1 VSIGSSCHLPAMSA
15 IPRFVP
21 ALRKTESAAESV
33 YFVFHR
39 RKLVLVEG
47 NVPGEDPRTL
57 GFVITEEHY
66 LGRLGDL
73 DVHAA
78 SLAEDAELPEA
89 SSSHELI
96 ALYGTLPEPLHAL
109 AGRAVQVVDWAR
121 THRFCGACGTPT
133 VPSETARSRVCPSCK
148 LEAFPRLSPAIIVA
162 VERGDEILL
171 ARSPHFPAGIYS
183 VLAGFVDPGESV
195 EDAVRREVMEEVG
208 LEIENVRY
216 FSSQPWPYPNSLML
230 GFQADYVSGE
240 VTPQPGEIEDAAFY
254 RCDAMPRTFPG
265 RRSISQWLIADF
277 LARRGG

>member
-1 VSIGSSCHLPAMSA
+1 MSIATSCHLPAMSTN
-15 IPRFVP
+15 PRFVP
-21 ALRKTESAAESV
+21 ALSKTESAAESV

-39 RKLVLVEG
+39 RKLVLIEG
-47 NVPGEDPRTL
+47 NVPGQDPRAL
-57 GFVITEEHY
+57 GFEITDEHY

-78 SLAEDAELPEA
+78 SLPEDTVLPET
-89 SSSHELI
+89 SSSHDLI
-96 ALYGTLPEPLHAL
+96 SLYGKLPETLHAL
-109 AGRAVQVVDWAR
+109 AGRAVQIVDWSR

-133 VPSETARSRVCPSCK
+133 FASEATRSRICPACK

-162 VERGDEILL
+162 IERGDEILL
-171 ARSPHFPAGIYS
+171 ARSPHFPKGIYS

-208 LEIENVRY
+208 LEIDNVRY

-240 VTPQPGEIEDAAFY
+240 IVPQPGEIEDAAFY
-254 RCDAMPRTFPG
+254 RYDAMPRMFPG
-265 RRSISQWLIADF
+265 KMSISQWLIADF

>member
-1 VSIGSSCHLPAMSA
+1 MSA

-33 YFVFHR
+33 YLSFTWSR

-47 NVPGEDPRTL
+47 NVPVEDPRTL

-171 ARSPHFPAGIYS
+171 ARSPHFPAGS
-183 VLAGFVDPGESV
+183 TGALST
-195 EDAVRREVMEEVG
+195 G
-208 LEIENVRY
+208 LRG
-216 FSSQPWPYPNSLML
+216 SKARASR
-230 GFQADYVSGE
+230 
-240 VTPQPGEIEDAAFY
+240 TRCAA
-254 RCDAMPRTFPG
+254 
-265 RRSISQWLIADF
+265 RSWKRSASRSRSRALLQ
-277 LARRGG
+277 GG